1 MPLKINN
8 EVESPKFEIH
18 NYKCVKQIRK
28 RSIFIMGEYVSLKV
42 LPQNVDV
49 YSIVGYLGDQNDK
62 ENYQN
67 IQLYMVYD
75 PDVYVS
81 LKSPSEV
88 FRNILQDSMDESWNW
103 TDLLVKLNEIQENTY
118 KYLIS
123 LQ

>member
-1 MPLKINN
+1 MPLKINK
-8 EVESPKFEIH
+8 EVDSPKFEIR

-49 YSIVGYLGDQNDK
+49 YSIVGDLGDQNDK

-75 PDVYVS
+75 PNVYVS
-81 LKSPSEV
+81 LKSPSEI

-103 TDLLVKLNEIQENTY
+103 TDLLVKLNDIQENTY